1 MNKFLNILT
10 YAIGL
15 LFLFNGLMWLIS
27 PTDIASSLGMP
38 LLTGHGLSTQIG
50 DLASFFLVVG
60 IFTLL
65 GAYTK
70 DTHWLYA
77 PAALVGF
84 AAISRIIAYLAH
96 GAALSTDKI
105 AVEVIVMSILLFVV
119 KKS

>member
-10 YAIGL
+10 YAIGF
-15 LFLFNGLMWLIS
+15 LFLINGLMWLIS
-27 PTDIASSLGMP
+27 PVDIASTLGMP

-60 IFTLL
+60 IFSLL

-70 DTHWLYA
+70 KTYWLYT

-84 AAISRIIAYLAH
+84 AALSRIIAYLAH

-105 AVEVIVMSILLFVV
+105 LVEVVVMSILLFVA
-119 KKS
+119 KRS

>member
-10 YAIGL
+10 YAIGI
-15 LFLFNGLMWLIS
+15 LFVFNGLMWLIS
-27 PTDIASSLGMP
+27 PAEIASSLGMP
-38 LLTGHGLSTQIG
+38 LLTGHGLSTQIV

-70 DTHWLYA
+70 KTYWLYA

-84 AAISRIIAYLAH
+84 AALSRIIAYIIH

-105 AVEVIVMSILLFVV
+105 LVEIIVMGILLLVV

>member
-10 YAIGL
+10 YTIGF
-15 LFLFNGLMWLIS
+15 LFLINGLMWLIS
-27 PTDIASSLGMP
+27 PADIASSLGMP

-60 IFTLL
+60 VFTLL

-70 DTHWLYA
+70 KTYWLYA
-77 PAALVGF
+77 PIALVGF
-84 AAISRIIAYLAH
+84 AALSRIVAYLAH

-105 AVEVIVMSILLFVV
+105 VVEVMVMGILSLVV

>member
-70 DTHWLYA
+70 ENISCPNLQGLILICVNTMNSCLLY
-77 PAALVGF
+77 
-84 AAISRIIAYLAH
+84 I
-96 GAALSTDKI
+96 
-105 AVEVIVMSILLFVV
+105 
-119 KKS
+119 

>member
-10 YAIGL
+10 YAIGF
-15 LFLFNGLMWLIS
+15 LFLINGLMWLIS
-27 PTDIASSLGMP
+27 PANIASTLGMP

-60 IFTLL
+60 IFSLL

-70 DTHWLYA
+70 KTYWLYA

-84 AAISRIIAYLAH
+84 AALSRIIAYLAH

-105 AVEVIVMSILLFVV
+105 IVEVVVMSILLFVA

>member
-1 MNKFLNILT
+1 MDRFLNILT

-15 LFLFNGLMWLIS
+15 LFIFNGLMWLIN
-27 PTDIASSLGMP
+27 PVDIASTLGMP

-60 IFTLL
+60 IFSLL

-70 DTHWLYA
+70 KTYWLYA
-77 PAALVGF
+77 PVALVSFAAL
-84 AAISRIIAYLAH
+84 SRIIAYLAH
-96 GAALSTDKI
+96 GAELSTDKI
-105 AVEVIVMSILLFVV
+105 VVEVVVMGILLLVV

>member
-1 MNKFLNILT
+1 MDRFLNILT

-15 LFLFNGLMWLIS
+15 LFIFNGLMWLIS
-27 PTDIASSLGMP
+27 PVEIASTLGMP

-60 IFTLL
+60 IFSLL

-70 DTHWLYA
+70 KTYWLYA

-84 AAISRIIAYLAH
+84 AALSRIIAYLAH
-96 GAALSTDKI
+96 GAELSTDKI
-105 AVEVIVMSILLFVV
+105 VIEVVVMGILLLVV

>member
-10 YAIGL
+10 YTIGF
-15 LFLFNGLMWLIS
+15 LFLINGLMWFIS
-27 PTDIASSLGMP
+27 PADIASSLGMP

-60 IFTLL
+60 VFTLL

-70 DTHWLYA
+70 KTYWLYA
-77 PAALVGF
+77 PIALVGF
-84 AAISRIIAYLAH
+84 AALSRIVAYLAH

-105 AVEVIVMSILLFVV
+105 VVEVMVMGILSLVV

>member
-1 MNKFLNILT
+1 MDRFLNILT

-15 LFLFNGLMWLIS
+15 LFVFNGIMWLTS
-27 PTDIASSLGMP
+27 PADIASTLGMP

-60 IFTLL
+60 IFSLL

-70 DTHWLYA
+70 KTYWLYA

-84 AAISRIIAYLAH
+84 AALSRISAYLAD
-96 GAALSTDKI
+96 GAELSTDKI
-105 AVEVIVMSILLFVV
+105 VIEVVVMGILLLVV

>member
-1 MNKFLNILT
+1 MARFLNILT

-15 LFLFNGLMWLIS
+15 LFVFNGLMWLTS
-27 PTDIASSLGMP
+27 PADIASTLGMP

-60 IFTLL
+60 IFSLL

-70 DTHWLYA
+70 KTYWLYA

-84 AAISRIIAYLAH
+84 AALSRIIAYLFH

-105 AVEVIVMSILLFVV
+105 IVEVVVMSILLFVA
-119 KKS
+119 KRS

>member
-1 MNKFLNILT
+1 MDRFLNILT

-15 LFLFNGLMWLIS
+15 LFLFNGLMWLTS
-27 PTDIASSLGMP
+27 PADIASTLGMP

-60 IFTLL
+60 IFSLL

-70 DTHWLYA
+70 KTYWFYA

-84 AAISRIIAYLAH
+84 AALSRIIAYLAH

-105 AVEVIVMSILLFVV
+105 IVEVVVMSIILFVA

>member
-1 MNKFLNILT
+1 MDRFLNILT

-15 LFLFNGLMWLIS
+15 LFVFNGLMWLTS
-27 PTDIASSLGMP
+27 PEDIASTLGMP

-60 IFTLL
+60 IFSLL

-70 DTHWLYA
+70 KTYWLYA

-84 AAISRIIAYLAH
+84 AALSRVIAYLAH

-105 AVEVIVMSILLFVV
+105 SVSYTHLTLPTMELV
-119 KKS
+119 

>member
-1 MNKFLNILT
+1 MDRFLNILT

-15 LFLFNGLMWLIS
+15 LFVFNGLMWLTS
-27 PTDIASSLGMP
+27 PADIASTLGMP

-60 IFTLL
+60 IFSLL

-70 DTHWLYA
+70 KTYWLYA

-84 AAISRIIAYLAH
+84 AALSRIIAHLGH
-96 GAALSTDKI
+96 GAELSTDKI
-105 AVEVIVMSILLFVV
+105 VIEVVVMGILLLVV

>member
-1 MNKFLNILT
+1 MDRFLNILT
-10 YAIGL
+10 YAIGF
-15 LFLFNGLMWLIS
+15 LFLFNGLLWLIS
-27 PTDIASSLGMP
+27 PENIASSLGMP

-60 IFTLL
+60 IFSLI

-70 DTHWLYA
+70 KPYWLYT

-84 AAISRIIAYLAH
+84 AALSRIIAYLAH

-105 AVEVIVMSILLFVV
+105 FVEVAVMSILLFVA
-119 KKS
+119 KKN

>member
-10 YAIGL
+10 YAIGI
-15 LFLFNGLMWLIS
+15 LFVFNGLMWLIS
-27 PTDIASSLGMP
+27 PGEIASSLGMP

-70 DTHWLYA
+70 KTYWLYA
-77 PAALVGF
+77 PVALVGF
-84 AAISRIIAYLAH
+84 AALSRIIAYLTH

-105 AVEVIVMSILLFVV
+105 LVEVIVMGILLLVV

>member
-1 MNKFLNILT
+1 MNKFLTILT
-10 YAIGL
+10 YAIGI

-27 PTDIASSLGMP
+27 PADIASSLGMP

-70 DTHWLYA
+70 KNS
-77 PAALVGF
+77 LVICTCSFSGF
-84 AAISRIIAYLAH
+84 CCIITNYRLPC
-96 GAALSTDKI
+96 SWCCFID
-105 AVEVIVMSILLFVV
+105 
-119 KKS
+119 

>member
-27 PTDIASSLGMP
+27 PRDIAASLGMP

-105 AVEVIVMSILLFVV
+105 VVEVIVMGILLFVV

>member
-1 MNKFLNILT
+1 MDRFLNILT

-15 LFLFNGLMWLIS
+15 LFVFNGLMWLIS
-27 PTDIASSLGMP
+27 PVDIASTLGMP

-60 IFTLL
+60 IFSLL

-70 DTHWLYA
+70 KTYWLYA

-84 AAISRIIAYLAH
+84 AALSRIIAYLAH

-105 AVEVIVMSILLFVV
+105 IVEVVVMSILLFVA
-119 KKS
+119 KRS

>member
-1 MNKFLNILT
+1 MDFFFYLT
-10 YAIGL
+10 DLCGSLAQQI
-15 LFLFNGLMWLIS
+15 F
-27 PTDIASSLGMP
+27 ASNLGMP

-70 DTHWLYA
+70 KTHWLYA

-105 AVEVIVMSILLFVV
+105 AVEVIVMGILLFVV

>member
-60 IFTLL
+60 IFTLP
-65 GAYTK
+65 YTK
-70 DTHWLYA
+70 KTHWLYA

-105 AVEVIVMSILLFVV
+105 VVEVIVMGILLFVV

>member
-10 YAIGL
+10 YAIGI
-15 LFLFNGLMWLIS
+15 LFVFNGLMWLMS
-27 PTDIASSLGMP
+27 PAEIASSLGMP

-70 DTHWLYA
+70 KTYWLYA

-84 AAISRIIAYLAH
+84 AALSRIIAYLTH

-105 AVEVIVMSILLFVV
+105 LVEVIVMGILLLVV

>member
-10 YAIGL
+10 YAIGI
-15 LFLFNGLMWLIS
+15 LFVFNGLMWLIS
-27 PTDIASSLGMP
+27 PGEIASSLGMP

-70 DTHWLYA
+70 KTYWLYA
-77 PAALVGF
+77 P
-84 AAISRIIAYLAH
+84 LA
-96 GAALSTDKI
+96 
-105 AVEVIVMSILLFVV
+105 
-119 KKS
+119 